1 MAAAAHTAVDKALF
15 WRTLWKHG
23 GRMVQPF
30 IQLFA
35 ASVVK
40 DQKLEAAA
48 AKVSATCELS
58 VLVHSRG
65 SQPWSAHTRPLT
77 PLLLSIFLL

>member
-1 MAAAAHTAVDKALF
+1 
-15 WRTLWKHG
+15 
-23 GRMVQPF
+23 MVQPF

-48 AKVSATCELS
+48 AAKVSATCELS
-58 VLVHSRG
+58 VRARSFARQVASHGAR
-65 SQPWSAHTRPLT
+65 T
-77 PLLLSIFLL
+77 PDP

>member
-1 MAAAAHTAVDKALF
+1 MDEAALF

-48 AKVSATCELS
+48 AAAKVSATCELS
-58 VLVHSRG
+58 VRARSLARQVASHGAR
-65 SQPWSAHTRPLT
+65 T
-77 PLLLSIFLL
+77 PDP